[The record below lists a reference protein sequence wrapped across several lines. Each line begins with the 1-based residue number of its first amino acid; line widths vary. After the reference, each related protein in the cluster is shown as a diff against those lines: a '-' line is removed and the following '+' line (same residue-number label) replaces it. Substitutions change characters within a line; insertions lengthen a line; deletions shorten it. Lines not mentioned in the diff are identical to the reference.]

1 MASGLYVEPMAEHG
15 PRPSK
20 RKERKRLMSSTVVV
34 GCVAVAAG
42 AIGFLAGIV
51 CGSSLFDEVDICFD
65 DEDYNG
71 WSDKQ

>member
-1 MASGLYVEPMAEHG
+1 
-15 PRPSK
+15 
-20 RKERKRLMSSTVVV
+20 MSSTVIV

-51 CGSSLFDEVDICFD
+51 CGAGLFDEVDICFD

>member
-1 MASGLYVEPMAEHG
+1 
-15 PRPSK
+15 
-20 RKERKRLMSSTVVV
+20 MSNTVIV

-51 CGSSLFDEVDICFD
+51 FGTGLLDEIDIDFGE
-65 DEDYNG
+65 EDYEG

>member
-1 MASGLYVEPMAEHG
+1 
-15 PRPSK
+15 
-20 RKERKRLMSSTVVV
+20 MSNTLIV

-51 CGSSLFDEVDICFD
+51 FGTGSLDEIDTAFDE
-65 DEDYNG
+65 EDYNG

>member
-1 MASGLYVEPMAEHG
+1 
-15 PRPSK
+15 
-20 RKERKRLMSSTVVV
+20 MSSTVIV

-51 CGSSLFDEVDICFD
+51 CGASLLDEVDICFD

>member
-1 MASGLYVEPMAEHG
+1 MASGLYAAPMAEHG

-20 RKERKRLMSSTVVV
+20 RKERRCLMSSTVIV

-51 CGSSLFDEVDICFD
+51 CGAGLFDEVDICFD